1 MNKKTLLAAA
11 LAATSFGA
19 FADIEIDLDL
29 AQKPIKDVRKTNTGT
44 LIGYSGAFNSMQ
56 GTGPGGEDSLW
67 FVSNKVETARA
78 FRECGAWLQRSWC
91 ANYWW
96 NLRKSKNPK
105 NRTDPEAAFRFWREN
120 HVKVL
125 LTLEAG
131 DCSGEMTNI
140 LEFCRFIA
148 DNKYEKDVV
157 VGFELGNENYAWG
170 LKKQLELGRFWM
182 KLIPEVRKILPKVD
196 FGLALAEYMEND
208 PDVAQI
214 RARMDSNDP
223 LKKGYTY
230 DTGYFSADKAN
241 RASAKLIEL
250 MKPVMD
256 EISHVVYHGYG
267 AETPYSCSYWFVKRL
282 HNFEAAYPEIKDKKW
297 WLSEIR
303 PRSDEDIFC
312 QRLFREALIMGHY
325 SLMMLCQPKVDC
337 FNEHNLRLLS
347 GGIYYSNGR
356 EWPVQ
361 SMDGGYGRFYK
372 DHRAPYDRPRLEV
385 GAKGVVYRILTE
397 AVLEHPLVMAH
408 GTQACGSS
416 EEGFYASSKLTDQV
430 YRRRRAMKERRKS
443 WLFGWPKVEGDVE
456 WVALWDGG
464 QGAGARLCLVMVNST
479 SEPAEVLLRVKDRGL
494 YAPTYRTVTCPEEFL
509 DCREVPGEA
518 KPWKELAWE
527 DTQTGCSTI
536 AMEPYDG
543 MKPVG
548 DDITVTIKPHTVQSV
563 SLLLWRPRK

>member
-1 MNKKTLLAAA
+1 MAA
-11 LAATSFGA
+11 
-19 FADIEIDLDL
+19 
-29 AQKPIKDVRKTNTGT
+29 
-44 LIGYSGAFNSMQ
+44 IG
-56 GTGPGGEDSLW
+56 
-67 FVSNKVETARA
+67 
-78 FRECGAWLQRSWC
+78 
-91 ANYWW
+91 
-96 NLRKSKNPK
+96 
-105 NRTDPEAAFRFWREN
+105 FWREN
-120 HVKVL
+120 GIKVL
-125 LTLEAG
+125 LTIEAG
-131 DCSGEMTNI
+131 KDESEDANI
-140 LEFCRFIA
+140 LELCQFIA

-518 KPWKELAWE
+518 KPWRELAWE
-527 DTQTGCSTI
+527 DTQTGAMTI
-536 AMEPYDG
+536 PMEAYDG
-543 MKPVG
+543 MKPEGG
-548 DDITVTIKPHTVQSV
+548 DLTVTIEPHTVQSV
-563 SLLLWRPRK
+563 AMSISMDPAAQKRIRDAAKAAAKKAAVERKAAEKAKKAAVKDKK

>member
-1 MNKKTLLAAA
+1 MKRTLAAV
-11 LAATSFGA
+11 AAIGCVATA
-19 FADIEIDLDL
+19 VADFEIDLDL
-29 AQKPIKDVRKTNTGT
+29 GQKPIKDVRKTNTGT
-44 LIGYSGAFNSMQ
+44 LVGYSGAFNSMQ
-56 GTGPGGEDSLW
+56 GTGPGGEDTLW

-78 FRECGAWLQRSWC
+78 FRECGAWMQRSWN
-91 ANYWW
+91 ANGWW
-96 NLRKSKNPK
+96 RLRNEKNPGQ
-105 NRTDPEAAFRFWREN
+105 RTDPVAAFRFWREN
-120 HVKVL
+120 GIKVL

-131 DCSGEMTNI
+131 KDESEDANI
-140 LEFCRFIA
+140 LELCQFIA

-170 LKKQLELGRFWM
+170 TKKLLKIGERWM
-182 KLIPEVRKILPKVD
+182 ALIPKIRKVLPKVD
-196 FGLALAEYMEND
+196 LGLPLAEYMEND

-214 RARMDSNDP
+214 RARMDSADP

-230 DTGYFSADKAN
+230 DTGYFSADEAN

-250 MKPVMD
+250 MKPVLN

-267 AETPYSCSYWFVKRL
+267 AESPYSCSYWFIKRL
-282 HNFEAAYPEIKDKKW
+282 HNFEAAYPEIREKKW

-303 PRSDEDIFC
+303 PRSDEDNRC

-347 GGIYYSNGR
+347 GGVYYSNGR

-361 SMDGGYGRFYK
+361 WMDGGKHGGYTYRDY
-372 DHRAPYDRPRLEV
+372 RAAYWQPRLDV
-385 GAKGVVYRILTE
+385 GAKGVMYRILAE
-397 AVLEHPLVMAH
+397 AILQHPLVMAH

-456 WVALWDGG
+456 WVALWNGG
-464 QGAGARLCLVMVNST
+464 SQLCLVMVNST
-479 SEPAEVLLRVKDRGL
+479 SEPTEVLLKAKDRVFC
-494 YAPTYRTVTCPEEFL
+494 APTYRTVTCPEEFL

-527 DTQTGCSTI
+527 DTQTGAMTI
-536 AMEPYDG
+536 PMEPYDG
-543 MKPVG
+543 MEPVG
-548 DDITVTIKPHTVQSV
+548 ADLTVTIKPHTVQSV
-563 SLLLWRPRK
+563 AMSILKPAAAK